1 MENKY
6 TADSIK
12 QLKGLEAV
20 RKRPGMYIGSTDVY
34 GLHHLLWEIVDNSI
48 DEALAGYANKIIVK
62 LRKDGSVLVSDN
74 GRGIPV
80 EKAKNENKTA
90 VEIVFTQL
98 HAGGK
103 FDSNTYKSSG
113 GLHGVGSSVT
123 NAFSTKLIATIA
135 RNGKLYQTEFEQ
147 DKIIT
152 RTHEIGTSKSTGTTV
167 EFWPDYKLF
176 KKAKLSFERISER
189 LQESSFLISDLL
201 IILIDEETNQEKN
214 SNIKMD

>member
-6 TADSIK
+6 TAESIK

-48 DEALAGYANKIIVK
+48 DEALAGFANKIVVK

-80 EKAKNENKTA
+80 DKAKNESKTA
-90 VEIVFTQL
+90 VEIVFTEL

-103 FDSNTYKSSG
+103 FDSNTYKASG

-123 NAFSTKLIATIA
+123 NAFSSKLIATVA
-135 RNGKLYQTEFEQ
+135 RNGKLYLTEFQQ
-147 DKIIT
+147 DKIVQ
-152 RTHEIGTSKSTGTTV
+152 RTHEIGKSKESGTTV
-167 EFWPDYKLF
+167 EFW
-176 KKAKLSFERISER
+176 
-189 LQESSFLISDLL
+189 
-201 IILIDEETNQEKN
+201 
-214 SNIKMD
+214 